1 MAERQPLSEQE
12 RADLVAY
19 LDGELKGEAARAL
32 QAKLQLH
39 PEARAEAAALKRT
52 WDLLDYL
59 PQAEPSPAFTEQTLS
74 RLAVP
79 AGPAVANQR
88 WLWGAVW
95 CAGLVAAFVSGWA
108 GYNWASPRP
117 QQVHVNPDQQF
128 LDHLPAA
135 VRDKV
140 KDLPP
145 EQLRQAL
152 GKLREEERHNSEQ
165 WQRLSR
171 QPLQPP
177 GAAAKPPAGVKN
189 PARK

>member
-1 MAERQPLSEQE
+1 MADRQPLSEQE

-32 QAKLQLH
+32 EAKLQLH

-79 AGPAVANQR
+79 MGRAVSTHR
-88 WLWGAVW
+88 RLWGALW
-95 CAGLVAAFVSGWA
+95 CTGLVAAFVIGWA
-108 GYNWASPRP
+108 GHNWLVPRP
-117 QQVHVNPDQQF
+117 QQVHVNPDRLF
-128 LDHLPAA
+128 LDRLPAT

-145 EQLRQAL
+145 DQFRQAL
-152 GKLREEERHNSEQ
+152 GKLREEERHNIEQ

-177 GAAAKPPAGVKN
+177 GAAAKPAAGVKN